1 MTINRGIVHCR
12 TDITAINKM
21 TDSKNSATDKAND
34 KPTILAVDDS
44 RVMRRAISKIL
55 SIQYN
60 VIEAEHGEDAWALL
74 EHHTNIQVV
83 FTDLTM
89 PYLDGYGLLE
99 RIRSSE
105 DNRIASLPVIIIT
118 GKEDDDQA
126 KMEALEKGADDF
138 IAKPFDK
145 AQLFARAQSHIKF
158 EETSKKLTET
168 AEKLEKQA
176 AVDELTG
183 LGSQRYFE
191 KAADEQ
197 LSSLIRHKGSCCLL
211 RIDIDNFNQLFIK
224 HGKDI
229 ADEIVQTIG
238 HCLNQHVRKED
249 MAARVGLA
257 KFALFLNH
265 TDLRQAKALAQ
276 RIIDEIPTRKLT
288 TENFTFTASAGIY
301 EPNITADS
309 TFKEIYQL
317 AENNLQEAIDKGGN
331 ILVSESHLPI
341 IELDSIDPLT
351 IAQAIKLLEQGE
363 SDEVKPH
370 LEHLY
375 DELKPLLI
383 LFTQLLKK

>member
-1 MTINRGIVHCR
+1 MTGTKN
-12 TDITAINKM
+12 TPQQ
-21 TDSKNSATDKAND
+21 SKVS
-34 KPTILAVDDS
+34 ILAVDDS
-44 RVMRRAISKIL
+44 RVMRRAINKIL
-55 SIQYN
+55 SSQYK

-74 EHHTNIQVV
+74 EHHQDIQIV
-83 FTDLTM
+83 FTDLSM

-99 RIRSSE
+99 RIRASDE
-105 DNRIASLPVIIIT
+105 ERIASLPVIIIT
-118 GKEDDDQA
+118 GKEDDDHA

-158 EETSKKLTET
+158 DQTSRKLTET

-191 KAADEQ
+191 KAAGEQ
-197 LSSLIRHKGSCCLL
+197 LSSLIRHKGHCCLL

-224 HGKDI
+224 HGKDV
-229 ADEIVQTIG
+229 ADEIIKTIG

-257 KFALFLNH
+257 KFALFLNY
-265 TDLRQAKALAQ
+265 TKLQQAEALAQ

-288 TENFTFTASAGIY
+288 SKNFTFTASAGIF
-301 EPNITADS
+301 EPEINADS
-309 TFKEIYQL
+309 QFKEIYQR
-317 AENNLQEAIDKGGN
+317 AEKNLQQAIDAGGN
-331 ILVSESHLPI
+331 TLASESRLPV
-341 IELDSIDPLT
+341 IEADSNEPLT
-351 IAQAIKLLEQGE
+351 VEQAITLLEQGE
-363 SDEVKPH
+363 ADEVKPH
-370 LEHLY
+370 LKNLY
-375 DELKPLLI
+375 EQLKPLLI

>member
-1 MTINRGIVHCR
+1 
-12 TDITAINKM
+12 M
-21 TDSKNSATDKAND
+21 TDSKSSQ
-34 KPTILAVDDS
+34 PTILAVDDS

-55 SIQYN
+55 STQYN

-74 EHHTNIQVV
+74 EHHKDIQIV
-83 FTDLTM
+83 FTDLSM

-99 RIRSSE
+99 RIRTSE
-105 DNRIASLPVIIIT
+105 DDRIASLPVIIIT

-126 KMEALEKGADDF
+126 KMEALDKGANDF

-158 EETSKKLTET
+158 EETSKKLSET

-176 AVDELTG
+176 AIDELTG

-197 LSSLIRHKGSCCLL
+197 LSSLIRHKGHCCVL

-224 HGKDI
+224 HGKQV
-229 ADEIVQTIG
+229 ADEIIQTIG
-238 HCLNQHVRKED
+238 QCLNQHVRKED

-257 KFALFLNH
+257 KFALFLNY
-265 TDLRQAKALAQ
+265 TTLKKAEALAQ

-288 TENFTFTASAGIY
+288 TKNFTFTASAGIF
-301 EPNITADS
+301 EPDINKDS
-309 TFKEIYQL
+309 TFKEIYSA
-317 AENNLQEAIDKGGN
+317 AETCLGKAIKQGGN
-331 ILVSESHLPI
+331 ILVSESNLPV
-341 IELDSIDPLT
+341 IEIDSVEPLSVE
-351 IAQAIKLLEQGE
+351 QAIKLLEQGE
-363 SDEVKPH
+363 ADEVKPH

-375 DELKPLLI
+375 EELKPLLI